1 MERRLK
7 KKKLVSMELWFYC
20 ASLISWNFG
29 IVVRVGCF
37 GGGTD
42 VVLCTLYILLMRKST
57 SLYNILLLAVLGNVD
72 VSIVYCLVLTRL
84 RHIESTAQGASS
96 MPQISIC

>member
-7 KKKLVSMELWFYC
+7 KKKQVSMELWFYC

-42 VVLCTLYILLMRKST
+42 VVLCTTVHPIDALKHI
-57 SLYNILLLAVLGNVD
+57 AVLY
-72 VSIVYCLVLTRL
+72 SSFICIKKCRCEHCVLFGL
-84 RHIESTAQGASS
+84 DAFAPH
-96 MPQISIC
+96 

>member
-42 VVLCTLYILLMRKST
+42 VALCTTVHPTDALKPI
-57 SLYNILLLAVLGNVD
+57 AVLYSSFSCIGQ
-72 VSIVYCLVLTRL
+72 CRCEHCVLFGLDTFAP
-84 RHIESTAQGASS
+84 H
-96 MPQISIC
+96 